1 MRIRDPLIIMASVLL
16 VLAVGLLIATSWTA
30 SDNEASLWAVL
41 GVAVAVGGGILAVGW
56 RWALAI
62 LLWLITGVSVLLA
75 TLLFLMEGEFFVGCG
90 DDICEGGIPGA
101 LGATAVAIFSL
112 VLGWLVRSRSEGSR
126 GVNRPLALGALGT
139 FWLGIA
145 LIAIERERWL
155 EETLVGD
162 ALLPVG
168 LAMVGAAMLMGTI
181 SLRRRPATPR
191 VRLSRGPEEP
201 PVGALTASERDSRA
215 RNSHR
220 TGSSQMA

>member
-1 MRIRDPLIIMASVLL
+1 MLR
-16 VLAVGLLIATSWTA
+16 
-30 SDNEASLWAVL
+30 EARR
-41 GVAVAVGGGILAVGW
+41 GW

-75 TLLFLMEGEFFVGCG
+75 TLLFVMEGQFFVGCG

-101 LGATAVAIFSL
+101 LGATAVAVSSPRARVAGQIE
-112 VLGWLVRSRSEGSR
+112 VG
-126 GVNRPLALGALGT
+126 GVARDEPSLALGALGT

-145 LIAIERERWL
+145 LIAIERERGL

-168 LAMVGAAMLMGTI
+168 LAMVGAAILMGTI
-181 SLRRRPATPR
+181 SLRRRPATRDPR
-191 VRLSRGPEEP
+191 VRLSRGPQEP
-201 PVGALTASERDSRA
+201 PVGALTASERHSRA
-215 RNSHR
+215 RNSSR